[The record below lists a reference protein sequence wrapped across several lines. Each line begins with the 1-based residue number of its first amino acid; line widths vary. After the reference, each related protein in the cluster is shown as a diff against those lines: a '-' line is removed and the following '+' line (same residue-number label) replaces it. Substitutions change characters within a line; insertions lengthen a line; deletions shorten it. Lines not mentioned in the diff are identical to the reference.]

1 MHVARGPPIPAFP
14 QPHTGIRPRTMSAP
28 RRPAPQDDRSDD
40 GGDDLH
46 DPSRPSKSQRK
57 RDMTALQELGER
69 LVELSPEQL
78 DSLPLEEFLRDAVDE
93 ARRITAH
100 EGRRRQ
106 MQYVGRLMREVDPEP
121 IRRALALF
129 DGRSREHAMLEK
141 LIERWRV
148 RLMAEDG
155 AIAALEADYP
165 DRDWTTLRGL
175 VAEARAE
182 VARGRTPRR
191 HREIFRELRR
201 RIATPVAAPA
211 APDAG
216 ED

>member
-1 MHVARGPPIPAFP
+1 MAA
-14 QPHTGIRPRTMSAP
+14 S
-28 RRPAPQDDRSDD
+28 RRRATQDDPSPHR
-40 GGDDLH
+40 GEEGAGDELY
-46 DPSRPSKSQRK
+46 DPTRPSKSQRK

-69 LVELSPEQL
+69 LVELNPEQL

-106 MQYVGRLMREVDPEP
+106 MQYVGRLMREVDAEP

-155 AIAALEADYP
+155 ALAALEADYP
-165 DRDWTTLRGL
+165 DLDWTTLREL

-182 VARGRTPRR
+182 AARGRVPRR

-201 RIATPVAAPA
+201 RITTPAPVPA
-211 APDAG
+211 SPDGG

>member
-1 MHVARGPPIPAFP
+1 MAASR
-14 QPHTGIRPRTMSAP
+14 RRT
-28 RRPAPQDDRSDD
+28 PQDDPIRDR
-40 GGDDLH
+40 GGDEAGDDAY

-121 IRRALALF
+121 IRQALALF

-148 RLMAEDG
+148 RLMAEEG
-155 AIAALEADYP
+155 ALSALEADYP
-165 DRDWTTLRGL
+165 DLDWTTLREL
-175 VAEARAE
+175 VTEARAE
-182 VARGRTPRR
+182 VARGRVPRR

-201 RIATPVAAPA
+201 RITTPVPASAAPA
-211 APDAG
+211 G
-216 ED
+216 EDD